1 MFGLNNAKSTVT
13 AVNVFNIPGL
23 VNGRRNVEDKEEKK
37 IEQPHKKR
45 KKCLEGDDSDSD
57 GYLVEEMEMKKLEEE
72 KDDALAAYDVPELA
86 HDVPLAL
93 NYFRCWEW
101 IFEIQIKSQLSSR
114 TLVQ

>member
-1 MFGLNNAKSTVT
+1 MIVY
-13 AVNVFNIPGL
+13 
-23 VNGRRNVEDKEEKK
+23 
-37 IEQPHKKR
+37 EQ
-45 KKCLEGDDSDSD
+45 
-57 GYLVEEMEMKKLEEE
+57 EMEMKKLEEE